1 MLIIKALGRL
11 VWAVPP
17 VLAARWRLY
26 RRAVRDEYRRR
37 RDVPQ

>member
-26 RRAVRDEYRRR
+26 RLAVRDEYRRR
-37 RDVPQ
+37 RDVP